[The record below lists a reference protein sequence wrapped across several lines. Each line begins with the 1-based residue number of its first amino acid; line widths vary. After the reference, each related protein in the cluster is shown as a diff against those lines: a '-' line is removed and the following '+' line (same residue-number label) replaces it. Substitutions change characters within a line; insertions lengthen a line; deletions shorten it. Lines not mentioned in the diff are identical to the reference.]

1 MKKILLLSTIIFI
14 AVGCNNNAPTTK
26 TDSVTNPIAQ
36 QEITKPDTQKT
47 VDFSQLQSIY
57 ALTGTIPSTWKVEY
71 IKTIEAIN
79 IFNPDLP
86 GTTLEQSQIFIRYF
100 TANKFLTLSTVN
112 ILQRE
117 ELNILGHSAIKY
129 EIKKKDGVANFA
141 NQPIWRNQQHIVVD
155 IRSTDNNPTTFYV
168 FAKNPNLPE
177 ETFNTFLNN
186 LQFK

>member
-1 MKKILLLSTIIFI
+1 MKKIFFLFTIIFI
-14 AVGCNNNAPTTK
+14 AAGCNKTPTTN
-26 TDSVTNPIAQ
+26 TNSPTNPIVE
-36 QEITKPDTQKT
+36 QEIPKSDTQQT
-47 VDFSQLQSIY
+47 VDFSTLQSIY
-57 ALTGTIPSTWKVEY
+57 ALTGALPSTWKVEY

-79 IFNPDLP
+79 IFNPNLP

-100 TANKFLTLSTVN
+100 SANKFLTLSTVN

-117 ELNILGHSAIKY
+117 ELTILGHSAVKY

-177 ETFNTFLNN
+177 ETFNTFLNS